1 MVLIRTAV
9 LALMLLTIGLFA
21 SHTSA
26 VSECCRSYTRGIIP
40 CNAIKGYSVQTVKEL
55 CHINAIIFYTKKGR
69 AACTNPALGWVMTC
83 VDRLRNKAQMV
94 HNRTSQA

>member
-9 LALMLLTIGLFA
+9 LALMLLTI
-21 SHTSA
+21 

-83 VDRLRNKAQMV
+83 CRGIMESCIQVN
-94 HNRTSQA
+94 HYITTSSSIMLYL